1 MNRAGGEVNG
11 TLGKGHP
18 DGPRPAGA
26 SGNIRNA
33 FPYGT
38 ANVPFCPFRAQG
50 MWVVRVPRVPLAV
63 LALPWARF
71 LLPLWGVL
79 VQMRCQVVL
88 VVLVIP
94 VVVK

>member
-1 MNRAGGEVNG
+1 MNRAGGEVND

-26 SGNIRNA
+26 SGNIRNV

-38 ANVPFCPFRAQG
+38 ANVPFCLFKAQG

-71 LLPLWGVL
+71 LLPLWGALVL
-79 VQMRCQVVL
+79 SHC
-88 VVLVIP
+88 
-94 VVVK
+94 